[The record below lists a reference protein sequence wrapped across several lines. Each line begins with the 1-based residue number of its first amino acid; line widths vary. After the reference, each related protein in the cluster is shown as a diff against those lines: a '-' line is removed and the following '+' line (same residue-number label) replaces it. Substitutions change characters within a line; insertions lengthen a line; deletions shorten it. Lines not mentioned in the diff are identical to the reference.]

1 MKKNWTK
8 IALALGPVI
17 LIATLTWE
25 YARTN
30 PEYNFLIQP
39 WSMRGYEMS
48 HGWIFA
54 IMGVLLLIGGLLTS
68 WEGSMRP
75 RVSAAVTLYL
85 VIAATAFTA
94 FFTLGTP
101 RATVSLDLTP
111 VATMVI
117 SALLAASLSLSLRSL
132 LRETSILFKRALP
145 IFAVAFAL
153 IFFPMNLFM
162 AGSIISIPTWVW
174 VFAVFA
180 VMAGLSISIRP
191 GDVAANRMLIFTS
204 VGAWGVVV
212 LSAGA
217 IRQTLIDAQSLFD
230 QGEGVTGV
238 AAAYKD
244 TQAASGWWIAG
255 FAVTLIFIG
264 AVGLWAKRRD
274 IVAALARARRQ
285 REAAET
291 SAREIA
297 EALEIYEREQAE
309 AAATP
314 QA

>member
-8 IALALGPVI
+8 IALAIGPMI
-17 LIATLTWE
+17 LIASLSWE

-39 WSMRGYEMS
+39 WAMRGYEMS
-48 HGWIFA
+48 HGWIIA

-75 RVSAAVTLYL
+75 SVSAAVTLYL
-85 VIAATAFTA
+85 VVAATAFTA

-101 RATVSLDLTP
+101 RATVSLDFGP
-111 VATMVI
+111 VATIVVSVI
-117 SALLAASLSLSLRSL
+117 IAGSISLSLRSL
-132 LRETSILFKRALP
+132 LREKSQVFKRALP
-145 IFAVAFAL
+145 IFVVMFAL
-153 IFFPMNLFM
+153 IFFLMGLSI
-162 AGSIISIPTWVW
+162 AGSILSMPTWTW
-174 VFAVFA
+174 VLIVFT

-191 GDVAANRMLIFTS
+191 GDVAANRMLIFTT
-204 VGAWGVVV
+204 VVAWGVVV

-217 IRQTLIDAQSLFD
+217 IRQTLIDTQALFD
-230 QGEGVTGV
+230 QGAGVTGV
-238 AAAYKD
+238 SAQYKD
-244 TQAASGWWIAG
+244 TQAALGWWLAG
-255 FAVTLIFIG
+255 FGATVIFIG
-264 AVGLWAKRRD
+264 AVSLWAKRRD

-297 EALEIYEREQAE
+297 EALETYEREQAGT
-309 AAATP
+309 ATTP
-314 QA
+314 QS